1 MLDLPG
7 TEIYA
12 LSVRERYSIVDRGKL
27 IHYWKIKV
35 IAWSFDCVGKKT
47 TFKEKADPGE
57 KSGNVFA
64 FSNPTYKK
72 TICFLGF
79 LIWQNRLIQFH
90 ILSIPLVN
98 KIRYLSKIAVFF
110 ATRKINFFVL
120 SHRLQ
125 EHS

>member
-47 TFKEKADPGE
+47 TLKEKADQE
-57 KSGNVFA
+57 RS
-64 FSNPTYKK
+64 
-72 TICFLGF
+72 LGM
-79 LIWQNRLIQFH
+79 
-90 ILSIPLVN
+90 SSPLVIQLIIMREALVGLQ
-98 KIRYLSKIAVFF
+98 KKYLFSWLFDLAKSFDSV
-110 ATRKINFFVL
+110 
-120 SHRLQ
+120 SHL
-125 EHS
+125 EYSISE